1 MDVKQ
6 CILDMSDVWKVY
18 LMGKIEVPAI
28 RGIDFCANKGEYI
41 SITGPSGSGKSTLLN
56 LVGCLDNPTAGK
68 ITLGGV
74 DIKLLSEN
82 ELARI
87 RRKMIGFVFQTFN
100 LIPSL
105 SAKENVA
112 LPMRF
117 DGFPKSVA
125 HQKAEALLELVGLG
139 HRQNH
144 KPSELSGGERQRVS
158 IARALINDPHM
169 ILADEPTGNLDTRSG
184 QKVVEILEGLNKNG
198 MTLIVITHDQNISK
212 RADRRLHIVD
222 GMFVDAETY
231 SNHVNGKQADQSNNK
246 QSKGKKK

>member
-18 LMGKIEVPAI
+18 LMGKVEVPAI

-56 LVGCLDNPTAGK
+56 LVGCLDSPTAGT

-82 ELARI
+82 ELARV

-117 DGFPKSVA
+117 DGFSKSVA
-125 HQKAEALLELVGLG
+125 QQKADALLEMVGLG

-184 QKVVEILEGLNKNG
+184 QNVVDLLEGLHENG
-198 MTLIVITHDQNISK
+198 ITLIVITHDENISK
-212 RADRRLHIVD
+212 RASRRLHIVD
-222 GMFVDAETY
+222 GRFVDENTY
-231 SNHVNGKQADQSNNK
+231 SNHINNK
-246 QSKGKKK
+246 QSKEKKK

>member
-18 LMGKIEVPAI
+18 LMGKVEVPAI

-56 LVGCLDNPTAGK
+56 LVGCLDSPTAGT

-82 ELARI
+82 ELARV

-117 DGFPKSVA
+117 DGFSKSA
-125 HQKAEALLELVGLG
+125 AQQKADALLEMVGLG

-169 ILADEPTGNLDTRSG
+169 ILADEPTGNLDTKSG
-184 QKVVEILEGLNKNG
+184 QNVVDLLEGLHENG
-198 MTLIVITHDQNISK
+198 ITLIVITHDENISK
-212 RADRRLHIVD
+212 RASRRLHIVD
-222 GMFVDAETY
+222 GRFVDEGTY
-231 SNHVNGKQADQSNNK
+231 SNHINNK
-246 QSKGKKK
+246 QPKEKKK